1 MNSYPTISHGWF
13 GFQGAPFVKPKKA
26 KVKGSPGNDLIK
38 IHRSASLENI
48 FMYTYI
54 YIHMWPYVCVFVFN
68 HIQLHL
74 ICSIT
79 LLECN
84 EYVLNALKSDHES
97 SLEGHKKQDQEQ
109 VLKAQ
114 RVYVTV
120 IPAGFWWF
128 YTYFACH
135 SSEWFLLIMVLLIL
149 YLFCYF
155 VILLF
160 RNSE

>member
-1 MNSYPTISHGWF
+1 MYLMNSYPTISHGWF

-48 FMYTYI
+48 FI
-54 YIHMWPYVCVFVFN
+54 FN

-120 IPAGFWWF
+120 IPAGF
-128 YTYFACH
+128 
-135 SSEWFLLIMVLLIL
+135 
-149 YLFCYF
+149 
-155 VILLF
+155 
-160 RNSE
+160 